1 MDSGKIIFRFYKD
14 KIKVQKVNPS
24 VSSNIGNIDSFRI
37 QGMDFYKI
45 SKGMSLAE
53 EYKNLISY
61 IKKTNSIDAS
71 GYESIC
77 IFLNQFR
84 GDDGSLQ
91 EVIRE
96 ADSSCGMTF
105 SSYKFLGSVESF
117 LKAVKTEMQKGRKQI
132 LGDVLFTDKKSAFLR
147 YGEKGSDSYFLLDA
161 ADAFHNMSCEA
172 DSSFQPKDYKN
183 EYYIDEH
190 TFERFILGNLSD
202 EYVKNKGGFIEQYSS
217 NNNDKTTK
225 KSILSEMIERFGS
238 VKTYSSR

>member
-24 VSSNIGNIDSFRI
+24 ESCDVDCFRI
-37 QGMDFYKI
+37 RGMDFYKI

-161 ADAFHNMSCEA
+161 TDAFHMSNEV
-172 DSSFQPKDYKN
+172 DSSFQPEDYKN
-183 EYYIDEH
+183 VEYFIDEQA
-190 TFERFILGNLSD
+190 FECFILENLSG
-202 EYVKNKGGFIEQYSS
+202 EHVKKKGFIDQYSS
-217 NNNDKTTK
+217 KNKDKAAK
-225 KSILSEMIERFGS
+225 KSKLSKMIDIYGS
-238 VKTYSSR
+238 VIEYSSR

>member
-24 VSSNIGNIDSFRI
+24 ESCDVDCFRI
-37 QGMDFYKI
+37 RGMDFYKI

-117 LKAVKTEMQKGRKQI
+117 LKAVKTEMQKGRKKI

-202 EYVKNKGGFIEQYSS
+202 EYVKNKGEQYSS

-225 KSILSEMIERFGS
+225 KSKLSEMIERFGS

>member
-14 KIKVQKVNPS
+14 KIKVQKVNPA

-37 QGMDFYKI
+37 RGMDFYKI

-161 ADAFHNMSCEA
+161 ADAFHMSNEI
-172 DSSFQPKDYKN
+172 DSSFQPEDYKN
-183 EYYIDEH
+183 VEYFIDEQA
-190 TFERFILGNLSD
+190 FECFILENLSG
-202 EYVKNKGGFIEQYSS
+202 EHVKKKGFIDQYSS
-217 NNNDKTTK
+217 KNKDKAAK
-225 KSILSEMIERFGS
+225 KSKLSKMIEIYGQ
-238 VKTYSSR
+238 

>member
-1 MDSGKIIFRFYKD
+1 
-14 KIKVQKVNPS
+14 
-24 VSSNIGNIDSFRI
+24 
-37 QGMDFYKI
+37 
-45 SKGMSLAE
+45 MSLAE

-161 ADAFHNMSCEA
+161 ADAFHNEV
-172 DSSFQPKDYKN
+172 DSSFQPEDYKN
-183 EYYIDEH
+183 VEYFIDEQA
-190 TFERFILGNLSD
+190 FECFILENLSG
-202 EYVKNKGGFIEQYSS
+202 EHVKKKGFIDQYSS
-217 NNNDKTTK
+217 KNKDKAAK
-225 KSILSEMIERFGS
+225 KSKLSKMIEIYGQ
-238 VKTYSSR
+238 